1 MAKKLQNIEDYDD
14 VLKWHKIMR
23 VVPLDTMS
31 QKVEMDTGITV
42 TFYGYRENQRKK
54 LIFFFIS
61 LLTLGITYLI
71 SLWSLRFKLPW
82 TMDRCH
88 LVQAEWIYATND
100 ENSKD
105 LYNVQVSPDKRLK
118 FFIYRYVHFIFDVQ
132 SKKFIICDVVEMIR
146 NDSLPSSKNVK
157 F

>member
-1 MAKKLQNIEDYDD
+1 MAEKLQNTEDYDD
-14 VLKWHKIMR
+14 VLKSGNIMR
-23 VVPLDTMS
+23 TVPLDTMS

-42 TFYGYRENQRKK
+42 TFYGYKENPRKK

-100 ENSKD
+100 ENSKV
-105 LYNVQVSPDKRLK
+105 L
-118 FFIYRYVHFIFDVQ
+118 
-132 SKKFIICDVVEMIR
+132 
-146 NDSLPSSKNVK
+146 
-157 F
+157 